1 MKTAF
6 TLLLATLCAATSY
19 GQTIKALGYN
29 TTNGQVV
36 YSGTNTLN
44 FSNAFTVAGN
54 LSVTTSGISGYGG
67 TLSFEEALFNANGG
81 DSDWALGGSGFT
93 EAGVIAF
100 LNPTNAAIT
109 RTNLGLG
116 ATWLTNGNVT
126 NFRTAIGLPLPALT
140 NASNVTI
147 MRALAGSTSTNEPYS
162 GTFDFQDF
170 ADNTVR
176 LTISNGII
184 LKIEFP

>member
-1 MKTAF
+1 MKTLL
-6 TLLLATLCAATSY
+6 TILLATLCAASY

-44 FSNAFTVAGN
+44 FSNAFTVGGEV
-54 LSVTTSGISGYGG
+54 SVTTSGISGFGG

-100 LNPTNAAIT
+100 FNTTNAAIT

-116 ATWLTNGNVT
+116 LQ
-126 NFRTAIGLPLPALT
+126 ALT
-140 NASNVTI
+140 NTSNVTM
-147 MRALAGSTSTNEPYS
+147 MRALAGSTNTNQPFS
-162 GTFDFQDF
+162 GSVSVVGTN
-170 ADNTVR
+170 NTNTLVF
-176 LTISNGII
+176 SNGI
-184 LKIEFP
+184 LQSVQ